1 MGGASRHGTWA
12 PPPGRGGA
20 AQGRL
25 RAELGQ
31 GLALGV
37 VFLSMVLLLMLLV
50 PGLAIAYADRAEVQ
64 SAADAAALACAGRTI
79 VTDLVDARGDVYGR
93 TVAVDGAAG
102 PHAAARAWAE
112 NLTRWPVHTLSFVA
126 TVQQAHCTVWVAV
139 RAAVPLLRLL
149 GRPGGGLVLRAV
161 SEARAL
167 PVPGGVAGAGGTPVA
182 NGG

>member
-1 MGGASRHGTWA
+1 MGGASPHGTRN
-12 PPPGRGGA
+12 PPRGRAGA
-20 AQGRL
+20 AHGWL
-25 RAELGQ
+25 RGELGQ

-50 PGLAIAYADRAEVQ
+50 PGLAIAYADRAQVQ

-79 VTDLVDARGDVYGR
+79 VTDLVDARGDVYAR
-93 TVAVDGAAG
+93 TVAVDGVAG
-102 PHAAARAWAE
+102 PRAAAQTWAD
-112 NLTRWPVHTLSFVA
+112 NLTRWSVHTLSFVA
-126 TVQQAHCTVWVAV
+126 TVHQAHCTVAVAV

-161 SEARAL
+161 SQARAL
-167 PVPGGVAGAGGTPVA
+167 PVPGGVVDAGGASVA